1 MAKSLIAVVHSTIK
15 RTHRR
20 ISFLDDVDFRQ
31 WSCESNV
38 DHADKDGHD
47 RELQLNGGGVD
58 FHEHTRA
65 NGQGEGVVNN
75 TELRSF
81 KEREW

>member
-1 MAKSLIAVVHSTIK
+1 M
-15 RTHRR
+15 
-20 ISFLDDVDFRQ
+20 
-31 WSCESNV
+31 
-38 DHADKDGHD
+38 DHADKDDHD

-58 FHEHTRA
+58 FHEHSGA

-81 KEREW
+81 RKESDETTEVPNRRGGKNEIFYIPVKCFVWGASRP

>member
-1 MAKSLIAVVHSTIK
+1 M
-15 RTHRR
+15 
-20 ISFLDDVDFRQ
+20 
-31 WSCESNV
+31 
-38 DHADKDGHD
+38 DHADKDDHD

-58 FHEHTRA
+58 FHEHSGA